1 MNETVRLMLGPEG
14 DINDTSN
21 TGVTPLT
28 LANNKGTAAF
38 IIESVGQ
45 LSHVDQDG
53 DTALH
58 TRNSRLEMV
67 KYFVERCLSIYT
79 GIEYGETAYDF
90 TSSCSF
96 TSSFLIVKSDT
107 HKSYLPK

>member
-1 MNETVRLMLGPEG
+1 MNEAKRPLLGPEG

-28 LANNKGTAAF
+28 PANNKGTAAF

-53 DTALH
+53 DT
-58 TRNSRLEMV
+58 RNSRLEMV
-67 KYFVERCLSIYT
+67 KYFLERCLSIYT